1 MNENKF
7 RKIFSQNSSGQ
18 QNVTFLKGLQRL
30 IRNFQVHFL
39 TNSPP
44 KTVMSEDS
52 FERVRKNQ
60 TVEKKIIRKT
70 GPKKKLWPFLW
81 NFFSKKKSKNFQ
93 KKILKVVISFLNMA
107 TKKKFFFLKIF
118 SAQISTQILKM
129 SLFAGRSNFEKNC
142 SEIFF
147 HSYFMTKGTV

>member
-7 RKIFSQNSSGQ
+7 RKNFSQNSSGQ

-70 GPKKKLWPFLW
+70 GPKKKL
-81 NFFSKKKSKNFQ
+81 
-93 KKILKVVISFLNMA
+93 
-107 TKKKFFFLKIF
+107 
-118 SAQISTQILKM
+118 
-129 SLFAGRSNFEKNC
+129 
-142 SEIFF
+142 
-147 HSYFMTKGTV
+147 

>member
-7 RKIFSQNSSGQ
+7 RKNFSQNSSGQ
-18 QNVTFLKGLQRL
+18 QNVTFLKGLERL

-60 TVEKKIIRKT
+60 TVEKKNH
-70 GPKKKLWPFLW
+70 KKNWSEKKVVTIFVK
-81 NFFSKKKSKNFQ
+81 FFSKKNRKIFEKI
-93 KKILKVVISFLNMA
+93 ILKVVISFLNMA
-107 TKKKFFFLKIF
+107 TKKSFFFE
-118 SAQISTQILKM
+118 
-129 SLFAGRSNFEKNC
+129 NFFGPDFDPN
-142 SEIFF
+142 SEDVTLCWPLEF
-147 HSYFMTKGTV
+147 